1 MISDFFMEKFIK
13 PYYDYLLKEKHFS
26 LHTVNAYVNDVE
38 AFLNFVGT
46 DVAAVSEIVYQH
58 IRNWIVSLSSQNMSN
73 NSINRKIASLKSY
86 FKFLY
91 ITKTINNYPLQAH
104 KALRIKKV
112 LQVPFSED
120 EMQKIERSDF
130 DDDYFGLQNYV
141 IIVLFYTL
149 GIRKSELINLQ
160 LHDVDLNRLEIKVL
174 GKRSKERIVPIL
186 TSVAAILSEFIE
198 KRKQQFGN
206 GYNKN
211 IFLLKNTQ
219 NLNQTFVYRLI
230 NNYFRGVTS
239 KGKKSPHMLRHTFAT
254 HMLNAGANLNTVK
267 ELLGHSSLSSTQIYT
282 HTSLAELK
290 KMYSKTHPRF
300 NPEEEQEHLL

>member
-38 AFLNFVGT
+38 AFLQY
-46 DVAAVSEIVYQH
+46 AAKHVSVVEDITYKH
-58 IRNWIVSLSSQNMSN
+58 IRGWIVNLSAKKMSN
-73 NSINRKIASLKSY
+73 NSINRKVASLKSY

-91 ITKTINNYPLQAH
+91 ITKTISHYPLQAH
-104 KALRIKKV
+104 KALRVKKV
-112 LQVPFSED
+112 LQIPFSED
-120 EMQKIERSDF
+120 EMQKIDRANFE
-130 DDDYFGLQNYV
+130 DDYFGLQNYV

-160 LHDVDLNRLEIKVL
+160 LHDVDLNKLEIKVL

-186 TSVAAILSEFIE
+186 TSVATVLKEFIE
-198 KRKQQFGN
+198 KRKQQFGDD
-206 GYNKN
+206 YRQN

-230 NNYFRGVTS
+230 NIYFRGVTT
-239 KGKKSPHMLRHTFAT
+239 KGKKSPHVLRHTFAT

-267 ELLGHSSLSSTQIYT
+267 ELLGHRSLSSTQIYT

-300 NPEEEQEHLL
+300 NADDDLL

>member
-38 AFLNFVGT
+38 AFLQYAT
-46 DVAAVSEIVYQH
+46 KLVSVVEDITYKH
-58 IRNWIVSLSSQNMSN
+58 IRGWIVNLSAKKMSN
-73 NSINRKIASLKSY
+73 NSINRKVASLKSY

-91 ITKTINNYPLQAH
+91 ITKTISHYPLQAH
-104 KALRIKKV
+104 KALRVKKV
-112 LQVPFSED
+112 LQIPFSED
-120 EMQKIERSDF
+120 EMQKIDCANFE
-130 DDDYFGLQNYV
+130 DDYFGLQNYV

-160 LHDVDLNRLEIKVL
+160 LHDVDLNKLEIKVL

-186 TSVAAILSEFIE
+186 TSVASVLKEFIE
-198 KRKQQFGN
+198 KRKQQFGDD
-206 GYNKN
+206 YRQN

-230 NNYFRGVTS
+230 NNYFRGVTT
-239 KGKKSPHMLRHTFAT
+239 KGKKSPHVLRHTFAT

-267 ELLGHSSLSSTQIYT
+267 ELLGHASLSSTQIYT

-300 NPEEEQEHLL
+300 NADDDLL

>member
-1 MISDFFMEKFIK
+1 MEQFIK

-38 AFLNFVGT
+38 SFLEFTVK
-46 DVAAVSEIVYQH
+46 DVSAVNEIVYQH
-58 IRNWIVSLSSQNMSN
+58 IRNWIVSLSSQKMSN

-91 ITKTINNYPLQAH
+91 ITKTISSYPLQAH

-120 EMQKIERSDF
+120 EMKKIDRADF

-149 GIRKSELINLQ
+149 GVRKSELINLQ
-160 LHDVDLNRLEIKVL
+160 LHDIDLNRREIKVL
-174 GKRSKERIVPIL
+174 GKRSKERIIPIL
-186 TSVAAILSEFIE
+186 SSVADILTEFIE
-198 KRKQQFGN
+198 KRRVQFGD
-206 GYNKN
+206 GYSQN

-219 NLNQTFVYRLI
+219 NLNKTFVYRLI

-239 KGKKSPHMLRHTFAT
+239 KGKKSPHVLRHTFAT
-254 HMLNAGANLNTVK
+254 HMLNAGANLNTIK

-300 NPEEEQEHLL
+300 NTEEEDLI

>member
-38 AFLNFVGT
+38 AFLQYAT
-46 DVAAVSEIVYQH
+46 KLVSVVEDITYKH
-58 IRNWIVSLSSQNMSN
+58 IRGWIVNLSAKKMSN
-73 NSINRKIASLKSY
+73 NSINRKVASLKSY

-91 ITKTINNYPLQAH
+91 ITKTISHYPLQAH
-104 KALRIKKV
+104 KALRVKKV
-112 LQVPFSED
+112 LQIPFSED
-120 EMQKIERSDF
+120 EMQKIDCANFE
-130 DDDYFGLQNYV
+130 DDYFGLQNYV

-160 LHDVDLNRLEIKVL
+160 LHDVDLNKLEIKVL

-186 TSVAAILSEFIE
+186 TSVATVLKEFIE
-198 KRKQQFGN
+198 KRKQQFGDD
-206 GYNKN
+206 YRQN

-230 NNYFRGVTS
+230 NNYFRGVTT
-239 KGKKSPHMLRHTFAT
+239 KGKKSPHVLRHTFAT

-267 ELLGHSSLSSTQIYT
+267 ELLGHASLSSTQIYT

-300 NPEEEQEHLL
+300 NADDDLL

>member
-1 MISDFFMEKFIK
+1 MEKFIK
-13 PYYDYLLKEKHFS
+13 PFYDYLLKEKHFS

-38 AFLNFVGT
+38 AFLQY
-46 DVAAVSEIVYQH
+46 AAKHVSVVEDITYKH
-58 IRNWIVSLSSQNMSN
+58 IRGWIVNLSAKKMSN
-73 NSINRKIASLKSY
+73 NSINRKVASLKSY

-91 ITKTINNYPLQAH
+91 ITKTISHYPLQAH
-104 KALRIKKV
+104 KALRVKKV
-112 LQVPFSED
+112 LQIPFSED
-120 EMQKIERSDF
+120 EMQKIDCANFE
-130 DDDYFGLQNYV
+130 DDYFGLQNYV

-160 LHDVDLNRLEIKVL
+160 LHDVDLNKLEIKVL

-186 TSVAAILSEFIE
+186 TSVATVLKEFIE
-198 KRKQQFGN
+198 KRKQQFGDD
-206 GYNKN
+206 YRQN

-230 NNYFRGVTS
+230 NNYFRGVTT
-239 KGKKSPHMLRHTFAT
+239 KGKKSPHVLRHTFAT

-267 ELLGHSSLSSTQIYT
+267 ELLGHASLSSTQIYT

-300 NPEEEQEHLL
+300 NADDDLL

>member
-38 AFLNFVGT
+38 SFLEFTVK
-46 DVAAVSEIVYQH
+46 DVSTVNEIVYQH
-58 IRNWIVSLSSQNMSN
+58 IRNWIVSLSSNKMSN

-91 ITKTINNYPLQAH
+91 ITRTISSYPLQAH

-120 EMQKIERSDF
+120 EMKKIERTDF

-149 GIRKSELINLQ
+149 GVRKSELINLQ
-160 LHDVDLNRLEIKVL
+160 LHDIDLNRREIKVL
-174 GKRSKERIVPIL
+174 GKRSKERIIPIL
-186 TSVAAILSEFIE
+186 SSVADILTEFIE
-198 KRKQQFGN
+198 KRRVQFGD
-206 GYNKN
+206 GYSQN

-239 KGKKSPHMLRHTFAT
+239 KGKKSPHVLRHTFAT
-254 HMLNAGANLNTVK
+254 HMLNAGANLNTIK

-300 NPEEEQEHLL
+300 NTEEEDLI

>member
-1 MISDFFMEKFIK
+1 MEKFIK

-26 LHTVNAYVNDVE
+26 LHTVNAYVTDVE
-38 AFLNFVGT
+38 SFLEFTVK
-46 DVAAVSEIVYQH
+46 DVSAVNEIVYQH
-58 IRNWIVSLSSQNMSN
+58 IRNWIVSLSSKKMSN

-91 ITKTINNYPLQAH
+91 ITKTISSYPLQAH

-120 EMQKIERSDF
+120 EMKKIERTDF

-149 GIRKSELINLQ
+149 GVRKSELIDLQ
-160 LHDVDLNRLEIKVL
+160 LHDVDLNRREIKVL
-174 GKRSKERIVPIL
+174 GKRSKERIIPIL
-186 TSVAAILSEFIE
+186 SSVVDILSEFIE
-198 KRKQQFGN
+198 KRRLQFGD
-206 GYNKN
+206 GYSQN

-239 KGKKSPHMLRHTFAT
+239 KGKKSPHVLRHTFAT
-254 HMLNAGANLNTVK
+254 HMLNAGANLNTIK

-300 NPEEEQEHLL
+300 NTEEEDLI

>member
-1 MISDFFMEKFIK
+1 LISDFFMEQFIK

-38 AFLNFVGT
+38 SFLEFTVK
-46 DVAAVSEIVYQH
+46 DVSAVNEIVYQH
-58 IRNWIVSLSSQNMSN
+58 IRNWIVSLSSNKMSN

-91 ITKTINNYPLQAH
+91 ITKTISSYPLQAH

-120 EMQKIERSDF
+120 EMKKIERTDF

-149 GIRKSELINLQ
+149 GVRKSELINLQ
-160 LHDVDLNRLEIKVL
+160 LHDIDLNRREIKVL
-174 GKRSKERIVPIL
+174 GKRSKERIIPIL
-186 TSVAAILSEFIE
+186 SSVADILTEFIE
-198 KRKQQFGN
+198 KRRVQFGD
-206 GYNKN
+206 GYSQN

-239 KGKKSPHMLRHTFAT
+239 KGKKSPHVLRHTFAT
-254 HMLNAGANLNTVK
+254 HMLNAGANLNTIK

-300 NPEEEQEHLL
+300 NTEEEDLI

>member
-1 MISDFFMEKFIK
+1 MEKFIK
-13 PYYDYLLKEKHFS
+13 PFYDYLLKEKHFS

-38 AFLNFVGT
+38 AFLQYAT
-46 DVAAVSEIVYQH
+46 KLVSVVEDITYKH
-58 IRNWIVSLSSQNMSN
+58 IRGWIVNLSAKKMSN
-73 NSINRKIASLKSY
+73 NSINRKVASLKSY

-91 ITKTINNYPLQAH
+91 ITKTISHYPLQAH
-104 KALRIKKV
+104 KALRVKKV
-112 LQVPFSED
+112 LQIPFSED
-120 EMQKIERSDF
+120 EMQKIDCANFE
-130 DDDYFGLQNYV
+130 DDYFGLQNYV

-160 LHDVDLNRLEIKVL
+160 LHDVDLNKLEIKVL

-186 TSVAAILSEFIE
+186 TSVATVLKEFIE
-198 KRKQQFGN
+198 KRKQQFGDD
-206 GYNKN
+206 YRQN

-230 NNYFRGVTS
+230 NIYFRGVTT
-239 KGKKSPHMLRHTFAT
+239 KGKKSPHVLRHTFAT

-267 ELLGHSSLSSTQIYT
+267 ELLGHASLSSTQIYT

-300 NPEEEQEHLL
+300 NADDDLL

>member
-1 MISDFFMEKFIK
+1 LISDFFMEKFIK

-38 AFLNFVGT
+38 AFLQY
-46 DVAAVSEIVYQH
+46 AAKHVSVVEDITYKH
-58 IRNWIVSLSSQNMSN
+58 IRGWIVNLSAKKMSN
-73 NSINRKIASLKSY
+73 NSINRKVASLKSY

-91 ITKTINNYPLQAH
+91 ITKTISHYPLQAH
-104 KALRIKKV
+104 KALRVKKV
-112 LQVPFSED
+112 LQIPFSED
-120 EMQKIERSDF
+120 EMQKIDRANFE
-130 DDDYFGLQNYV
+130 DDYFGLQNYV

-160 LHDVDLNRLEIKVL
+160 LHDVDLNKLEIKVL
-174 GKRSKERIVPIL
+174 GKRSKERSVPIL
-186 TSVAAILSEFIE
+186 TSVATVLKEFIE
-198 KRKQQFGN
+198 KRKQQFGDD
-206 GYNKN
+206 YRQN

-230 NNYFRGVTS
+230 NIYFRGVTT
-239 KGKKSPHMLRHTFAT
+239 KGKKSPHVLRHTFAT

-267 ELLGHSSLSSTQIYT
+267 ELLGHTSLSSTQIYT

-300 NPEEEQEHLL
+300 NADDDLL

>member
-1 MISDFFMEKFIK
+1 MEKFRK
-13 PYYDYLLKEKHFS
+13 PYYDYRLKEKEFS
-26 LHTVNAYVNDVE
+26 LQRVIAYVNDVE
-38 AFLNFVGT
+38 SFLEFTVK
-46 DVAAVSEIVYQH
+46 DVSAVNEIVYQH
-58 IRNWIVSLSSQNMSN
+58 IRNWIVSLSSNKMSN

-91 ITKTINNYPLQAH
+91 ITKTISSYPLQAH

-120 EMQKIERSDF
+120 EMKKIERANF

-149 GIRKSELINLQ
+149 GVRKSELINLQ
-160 LHDVDLNRLEIKVL
+160 LHDIDLNRREIKVL
-174 GKRSKERIVPIL
+174 GKRSKERIIPIL
-186 TSVAAILSEFIE
+186 SSVTDILTEFIE
-198 KRKQQFGN
+198 KRRVQFGD
-206 GYNKN
+206 GYSQN

-239 KGKKSPHMLRHTFAT
+239 KGKKSPHVLRHTFAT
-254 HMLNAGANLNTVK
+254 HMLNAGANLNTIK

-300 NPEEEQEHLL
+300 NTEEEDLI

>member
-1 MISDFFMEKFIK
+1 MEKFIK
-13 PYYDYLLKEKHFS
+13 PYYDYLLKEKYFS
-26 LHTVNAYVNDVE
+26 LHTVKAYVNDVE
-38 AFLNFVGT
+38 AFLNFAQK
-46 DVAAVSEIVYQH
+46 DVAAVDEIVYQH

-91 ITKTINNYPLQAH
+91 ITKTINSYPLQAH

-120 EMQKIERSDF
+120 EMKKIERTDF
-130 DDDYFGLQNYV
+130 EDDYFGLQNYV

-149 GIRKSELINLQ
+149 GLRKSELINLQ
-160 LHDVDLNRLEIKVL
+160 LHDIDLNKLEIKVL

-186 TSVAAILSEFIE
+186 TSVATILSEFLE
-198 KRKQQFGN
+198 KRKLQFGN
-206 GYNKN
+206 GYGKN
-211 IFLLKNTQ
+211 IFLLKNAQ

-239 KGKKSPHMLRHTFAT
+239 KGKKSPHVLRHTFAT
-254 HMLNAGANLNTVK
+254 HMLNAGANLNTIK

-290 KMYSKTHPRF
+290 KMYSKAHPRF
-300 NPEEEQEHLL
+300 NADEED

>member
-1 MISDFFMEKFIK
+1 MEKFIK

-38 AFLNFVGT
+38 SFLEFTVK
-46 DVAAVSEIVYQH
+46 DVSAVNEIVYQH
-58 IRNWIVSLSSQNMSN
+58 IRNWIVSLSSKKMSN

-91 ITKTINNYPLQAH
+91 ITKTISSYPLQAH

-120 EMQKIERSDF
+120 EMKKIERTDF

-149 GIRKSELINLQ
+149 GVRKSELINLQ
-160 LHDVDLNRLEIKVL
+160 LHDIDLNRREIKVL
-174 GKRSKERIVPIL
+174 GKRSKERIIPIL
-186 TSVAAILSEFIE
+186 SSVADILTEFIE
-198 KRKQQFGN
+198 KRRVQFGD
-206 GYNKN
+206 GYSQN

-239 KGKKSPHMLRHTFAT
+239 KGKKSPHVLRHTFAT
-254 HMLNAGANLNTVK
+254 HMLNAGANLNTIK
-267 ELLGHSSLSSTQIYT
+267 ELLGHSSLTSTQIYM

-300 NPEEEQEHLL
+300 NTEEEDLI

>member
-1 MISDFFMEKFIK
+1 MEKFIK

-38 AFLNFVGT
+38 AFLQY
-46 DVAAVSEIVYQH
+46 AAKHVSVVEDITYKH
-58 IRNWIVSLSSQNMSN
+58 IRGWIVNLSAKKMSN
-73 NSINRKIASLKSY
+73 NSINRKVASLKSY

-91 ITKTINNYPLQAH
+91 ITKTISHYPLQAH
-104 KALRIKKV
+104 KALRVKKV
-112 LQVPFSED
+112 LQIPFSED
-120 EMQKIERSDF
+120 EMQKIDCANFE
-130 DDDYFGLQNYV
+130 DDYFGLQNYV

-160 LHDVDLNRLEIKVL
+160 LHDVDLNKLEIKVL

-186 TSVAAILSEFIE
+186 TSVATVLKEFIE
-198 KRKQQFGN
+198 KRKQQFGDD
-206 GYNKN
+206 YRQN

-230 NNYFRGVTS
+230 NNYFRGVTT
-239 KGKKSPHMLRHTFAT
+239 KGKKSPHVLRHTFAT

-267 ELLGHSSLSSTQIYT
+267 ELLGHASLSSTQIYT

-300 NPEEEQEHLL
+300 NADDDLL

>member
-1 MISDFFMEKFIK
+1 
-13 PYYDYLLKEKHFS
+13 
-26 LHTVNAYVNDVE
+26 
-38 AFLNFVGT
+38 
-46 DVAAVSEIVYQH
+46 
-58 IRNWIVSLSSQNMSN
+58 MSN
-73 NSINRKIASLKSY
+73 NSINRKVASLKSY

-91 ITKTINNYPLQAH
+91 ITKTISHYPLQAH
-104 KALRIKKV
+104 KALRVKKV
-112 LQVPFSED
+112 LQIPFSED
-120 EMQKIERSDF
+120 EMQKIDCANFE
-130 DDDYFGLQNYV
+130 DDYFGLQNYV

-160 LHDVDLNRLEIKVL
+160 LHDVDLNKLEIKVL

-186 TSVAAILSEFIE
+186 TSVATVLKEFIE
-198 KRKQQFGN
+198 KRKQQFGDD
-206 GYNKN
+206 YRQN

-230 NNYFRGVTS
+230 NIYFRGVTT
-239 KGKKSPHMLRHTFAT
+239 KGKKSPHVLRHTFAT

-267 ELLGHSSLSSTQIYT
+267 ELLGHASLSSTQIYT

-300 NPEEEQEHLL
+300 NADDDLL

>member
-38 AFLNFVGT
+38 AFLQY
-46 DVAAVSEIVYQH
+46 AAKHVSVVEDITYKH
-58 IRNWIVSLSSQNMSN
+58 IRGWIVNLSAKKMSN
-73 NSINRKIASLKSY
+73 NSINRKVASLKSY

-91 ITKTINNYPLQAH
+91 ITKTISHYPLQAH
-104 KALRIKKV
+104 KALRVKKV
-112 LQVPFSED
+112 LQIPFSED
-120 EMQKIERSDF
+120 EMQKIDRANFE
-130 DDDYFGLQNYV
+130 DDYFGLQNYV

-160 LHDVDLNRLEIKVL
+160 LHDVDLNKLEIKVL

-186 TSVAAILSEFIE
+186 TSVATVLKEFIE
-198 KRKQQFGN
+198 KRKQQFGDD
-206 GYNKN
+206 YRQN

-230 NNYFRGVTS
+230 NIYFRGVTT
-239 KGKKSPHMLRHTFAT
+239 KGKKSPHVLRHTFAT

-267 ELLGHSSLSSTQIYT
+267 ELLGHASLSSTQIYT

-300 NPEEEQEHLL
+300 NADDDLL

>member
-38 AFLNFVGT
+38 AFLQYAT
-46 DVAAVSEIVYQH
+46 KLVSVVEDITYKH
-58 IRNWIVSLSSQNMSN
+58 IRGWIVNLSAKKMSN
-73 NSINRKIASLKSY
+73 NSINRKVASLKSY

-91 ITKTINNYPLQAH
+91 ITKTISHYPLQAH
-104 KALRIKKV
+104 KALRVKKV
-112 LQVPFSED
+112 LQIPFSED
-120 EMQKIERSDF
+120 EMQKIDRANFE
-130 DDDYFGLQNYV
+130 DDYFGLQNYV

-160 LHDVDLNRLEIKVL
+160 LHDVDLNKLEIKVL

-186 TSVAAILSEFIE
+186 TSVATVLKEFIE
-198 KRKQQFGN
+198 KRKQQFGDD
-206 GYNKN
+206 YRQN

-230 NNYFRGVTS
+230 NIYFRGVTT
-239 KGKKSPHMLRHTFAT
+239 KGKKSPHVLRHTFAT

-267 ELLGHSSLSSTQIYT
+267 ELLGHASLSSTQIYT

-300 NPEEEQEHLL
+300 NADDDLL

>member
-1 MISDFFMEKFIK
+1 MEKFIK

-38 AFLNFVGT
+38 SFLEFTVK
-46 DVAAVSEIVYQH
+46 DVSAVNEIVYQH
-58 IRNWIVSLSSQNMSN
+58 IRNWIVSLSSKKMSN

-91 ITKTINNYPLQAH
+91 ITKTISSYPLQAH

-120 EMQKIERSDF
+120 EMKKIERTDF

-149 GIRKSELINLQ
+149 GVRKSELINLQ
-160 LHDVDLNRLEIKVL
+160 LHDIDLNRRQIKVL
-174 GKRSKERIVPIL
+174 GKRSKERIIPIL
-186 TSVAAILSEFIE
+186 SSVADILTEFIE
-198 KRKQQFGN
+198 KRRVQFGD
-206 GYNKN
+206 GYSQN

-239 KGKKSPHMLRHTFAT
+239 KGKKSPHVLRHTFAT
-254 HMLNAGANLNTVK
+254 HMLNAGANLNTIK

-300 NPEEEQEHLL
+300 NTEEEDLI

>member
-1 MISDFFMEKFIK
+1 LISDFFMEKFIK

-38 AFLNFVGT
+38 SFLEFTVK
-46 DVAAVSEIVYQH
+46 DVSAVNEIVYQH
-58 IRNWIVSLSSQNMSN
+58 IRNWIVSLSSNKMSN

-91 ITKTINNYPLQAH
+91 ITKTISSYPLQAH

-120 EMQKIERSDF
+120 EMKKIERTDF

-149 GIRKSELINLQ
+149 GVRKSELIDLQ
-160 LHDVDLNRLEIKVL
+160 LHDVDLNRREIKVL
-174 GKRSKERIVPIL
+174 GKRSKERIIPIL
-186 TSVAAILSEFIE
+186 SSVTDILTEFIE
-198 KRKQQFGN
+198 KRRVQFGD
-206 GYNKN
+206 GYSQN

-239 KGKKSPHMLRHTFAT
+239 KGKKSPHVLRHTFAT
-254 HMLNAGANLNTVK
+254 HMLNAGANLNTIK

-300 NPEEEQEHLL
+300 NTEEEDLI

>member
-38 AFLNFVGT
+38 SFLEFTVK
-46 DVAAVSEIVYQH
+46 DVSAVNEIVYQH
-58 IRNWIVSLSSQNMSN
+58 IRNWIVSLSSKKMSN

-91 ITKTINNYPLQAH
+91 ITKTISSYPLQAH

-120 EMQKIERSDF
+120 EMKKIDRADF

-149 GIRKSELINLQ
+149 GVRKSELINLQ
-160 LHDVDLNRLEIKVL
+160 LHDIDLNRREIKVL
-174 GKRSKERIVPIL
+174 GKRSKERIIPIL
-186 TSVAAILSEFIE
+186 SSVADILTGFIE
-198 KRKQQFGN
+198 KRRVQFGD
-206 GYNKN
+206 GYSQNV
-211 IFLLKNTQ
+211 FLLKNTQ

-239 KGKKSPHMLRHTFAT
+239 KGKKSPHVLRHTFAT
-254 HMLNAGANLNTVK
+254 HMLNAGANLNTIK

-300 NPEEEQEHLL
+300 NTEEEDLI